1 VTAIPAGSRAEEEG
15 ALGISMGPAM
25 VRPKSALTAV
35 RYGGIAVGAQM
46 RALVSL
52 PAMLIR
58 GQLSPEE
65 GRVIGF
71 KGIYDMFGQ
80 AVSRDIESRAAASAP
95 ASAASTE
102 TPTYLTLQL
111 IGILS
116 VSLGVLNLFPFPA
129 LDGGRILFVLPELI
143 LRRRVPQAWE
153 NTINAAGMIVLLAFM
168 LYVNVMDFINPAVVV
183 LP

>member
-1 VTAIPAGSRAEEEG
+1 
-15 ALGISMGPAM
+15 
-25 VRPKSALTAV
+25 
-35 RYGGIAVGAQM
+35 M

-52 PAMLIR
+52 PAQLLR
-58 GQLSPEE
+58 GQVSPEE

-80 AVSRDIESRAAASAP
+80 AVSRDIQSRAAVASAP
-95 ASAASTE
+95 SAAASTE

-143 LRRRVPQAWE
+143 LKRRVPTRWE
-153 NTINAAGMIVLLAFM
+153 NAINAAGMLVLLAFM
-168 LYVNVMDFINPAVVV
+168 VYVNMMDFINPAVIS